1 MPSGRT
7 ADPAGVVAVRE
18 AREAAANRER
28 AGRPEPPDFL
38 PTSEA
43 REEWH
48 RITEEMDAAGTL
60 AKVDR
65 AAIAEYCIAWAE
77 SRHAER
83 MITEHGYTTTS
94 ASGEL
99 RVSPWVRIRDRNADC
114 IRRWLCQFEL
124 TPAARGRRGGRGA
137 QALAISGSAPDA
149 LQEFLSEGG
158 PE

>member
-28 AGRPEPPDFL
+28 AGRPDCPAWVADD
-38 PTSEA
+38 A
-43 REEWH
+43 RDEWY